1 MSAIHLNSSN
11 FQSTL
16 ASNKVVLVD
25 FWAPWCGPCK
35 MLGPVLEQVASEM
48 EGKAVVAKV
57 NVDESPE
64 LAGQFN
70 VSNIPTLIYFKGGK
84 IADMG
89 MGLTTKDAIVA
100 KLKALI

>member
-1 MSAIHLNSSN
+1 MSATHLDSSN
-11 FQSTL
+11 FESTIT
-16 ASNKVVLVD
+16 SNKVVLVD

-70 VSNIPTLIYFKGGK
+70 VANIPTLIYFKGGK

-89 MGLTTKDAIVA
+89 QGLTSKDAIIA
-100 KLKALI
+100 KLKALM

>member
-1 MSAIHLNSSN
+1 MPTIHLDSSN
-11 FQSTL
+11 FDSTVS
-16 ASNKVVLVD
+16 SNKVLLVD

-57 NVDESPE
+57 NVDESPN
-64 LAGQFN
+64 LASQFN
-70 VSNIPTLIYFKGGK
+70 VSNIPTLIYFKNGK
-84 IADMG
+84 VADMG
-89 MGLTTKDAIVA
+89 LGLTSKDSIVA